1 MIRRCQSCSDRISR
15 LGAPYAARWQKQ
27 KNLLS
32 AVSLNSLKRAN
43 KTFIYY
49 SFLTSN
55 SPKILFFSVPKTY
68 LVQES
73 QKKHLPNVSSLSPQ
87 DSINSRCQ
95 NACLSASLRDQK
107 PEWVRAWHYHPNI
120 KLNLPSAILPQSQS
134 IPQFSLQHPAIH
146 GGFPMISRLRPTGKY
161 CFLHC
166 FLLLL
171 ERV

>member
-1 MIRRCQSCSDRISR
+1 MTQRDDSIPKSPGQHSGLMIRRCQSCSDRISR

-32 AVSLNSLKRAN
+32 AVSLNSLKQAN

-49 SFLTSN
+49 SFLISN

-73 QKKHLPNVSSLSPQ
+73 QKKHLPDVSSLSPQ

-107 PEWVRAWHYHPNI
+107 PEWVRA
-120 KLNLPSAILPQSQS
+120 
-134 IPQFSLQHPAIH
+134 
-146 GGFPMISRLRPTGKY
+146 
-161 CFLHC
+161 
-166 FLLLL
+166 
-171 ERV
+171 